1 MDRRNFFK
9 ILSTVSAGA
18 ATTACGPKASDALIP
33 LLVADH
39 EIIPGEEQFH
49 PAVCTACNAGCGT
62 LVRVMRAE
70 RTITRNGEKLRE
82 PIAAIKKIEGNPL
95 DPISGGRLC
104 ARGQAEVQSL
114 YHPDRL
120 RGPMRR
126 TGNRGAAQFTAVAW
140 DQAIG
145 SLAEKLA
152 KADRS
157 RIVLLTSAPAGSRAQ
172 AIQRFLESIGA
183 P

>member
-18 ATTACGPKASDALIP
+18 ATTACGPKASNALIP

-104 ARGQAEVQSL
+104 ARGQGRFNRFIIPIACKVPCSGL
-114 YHPDRL
+114 ASAARL
-120 RGPMRR
+120 SSRRPGGMRR
-126 TGNRGAAQFTAVAW
+126 
-140 DQAIG
+140 
-145 SLAEKLA
+145 SL
-152 KADRS
+152 
-157 RIVLLTSAPAGSRAQ
+157 
-172 AIQRFLESIGA
+172 
-183 P
+183 